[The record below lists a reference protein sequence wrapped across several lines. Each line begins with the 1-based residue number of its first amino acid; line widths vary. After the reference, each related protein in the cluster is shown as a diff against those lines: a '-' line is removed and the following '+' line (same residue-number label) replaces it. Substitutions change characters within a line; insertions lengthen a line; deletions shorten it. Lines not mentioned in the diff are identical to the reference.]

1 MENTI
6 HVFPTFMDYGLR
18 RKQGH
23 KANNYFKIHGLSVRQ
38 EKPGILDLYNKEGD
52 LTYFRT
58 SRMLSWER
66 KI

>member
-1 MENTI
+1 
-6 HVFPTFMDYGLR
+6 MDYGLR
-18 RKQGH
+18 RKQRH
-23 KANNYFKIHGLSVRQ
+23 KTKNYFKVYGLSVRK